1 VLTKKISQNII
12 FWGLIVIPL
21 EPSIWKQISFGRVPI
36 HELSLDQGLKIS
48 VNQSASAL
56 VYKFDQPQRIAEVEI
71 ELTQVGE
78 INYQG
83 KKIGEKGADDFP
95 LRLGFVMSGEKRLS
109 WGQGLIAP
117 KWVKELYTLAPKERG
132 LDRVSYLVIA
142 QEKPLYTKRFHPFS
156 ELLEEEIVGVVEKG
170 VFKATL
176 RAPQGEVLG
185 LWVSSDGDDTKSRFT
200 MTINRLILKI
210 QD

>member
-1 VLTKKISQNII
+1 M
-12 FWGLIVIPL
+12 FVIPL
-21 EPSIWKQISFGRVPI
+21 EPSSWKQIPYGSVPV
-36 HELSLDQGLKIS
+36 HELSFEQGLKLSI
-48 VNQSASAL
+48 NESASAL
-56 VYKFDQPQRIAEVEI
+56 VYQFDKPQRINEVEI
-71 ELTQVGE
+71 ELTQVGS
-78 INYQG
+78 INYHG

-95 LRLGFVMSGEKRLS
+95 LRLGFVMAGDKRLS
-109 WGQGLIAP
+109 WGQSLIAP

-200 MTINRLILKI
+200 MIINRLMMKTH
-210 QD
+210 D

>member
-1 VLTKKISQNII
+1 MQLKEFKFLFALLV
-12 FWGLIVIPL
+12 VPL
-21 EPSIWKQISFGRVPI
+21 EPQSWKQIPYGSVPV
-36 HELSLDQGLKIS
+36 HELSAEQGLKIS

-83 KKIGEKGADDFP
+83 KKIGDKGADDFP
-95 LRLGFVMSGEKRLS
+95 LRLGFVMAGDKRLS
-109 WGQGLIAP
+109 WGQSLIAP
-117 KWVKELYTLAPKERG
+117 KWVKELYTLAPNKLG

-142 QEKPLYTKRFHPFS
+142 QEKPSYTKRFHPFS
-156 ELLEEEIVGVVEKG
+156 ELLEEEIVGVMEKG
-170 VFKATL
+170 VFKAKL
-176 RAPQGEVLG
+176 SAPQGEVLG

-200 MTINRLILKI
+200 MTINRLILKSN
-210 QD
+210 D